1 MQLGAPSR
9 INSAALT
16 KTAARIKELESA
28 APSEAI
34 HMNSFFV
41 SSDISAY
48 GVCPCCPFPSLRNI
62 CQPCTA
68 QDGSC
73 NAGSECCNGLDCIE

>member
-16 KTAARIKELESA
+16 KTAARIKELKFA

-34 HMNSFFV
+34 HMNSFL
-41 SSDISAY
+41 
-48 GVCPCCPFPSLRNI
+48 FPLI
-62 CQPCTA
+62 Y
-68 QDGSC
+68 
-73 NAGSECCNGLDCIE
+73 